1 MFTRKTVTI
10 PGLNGVA
17 SAYTLVWAVTI
28 SWSSDSFGS
37 ICVTMAREK
46 ATDDEA
52 YLTGQ
57 LLLAMPA
64 MRDPRFARAVIYMC
78 AHGEDGAVG
87 LVVNR
92 LIGGLPCSD
101 LLEQLGIAHDP
112 DSSIVLPNV
121 HFGGPVETER
131 GFVLHT
137 RDYMADE
144 SMPINEETALTA
156 TVDIV
161 RDIAEGAGP
170 RDLVLALGYAGWG
183 PGQLDGEIQENAWLS
198 VSSDNA
204 LLFDGDIETK
214 WDRAMAKIGV
224 DASLLS
230 TEAGRA

>member
-1 MFTRKTVTI
+1 M
-10 PGLNGVA
+10 
-17 SAYTLVWAVTI
+17 
-28 SWSSDSFGS
+28 
-37 ICVTMAREK
+37 MARDG
-46 ATDDEA
+46 TRNDDP

-57 LLLAMPA
+57 LLLAMPS

-78 AHGEDGAVG
+78 AHGKDGAVG

-101 LLEQLGIAHDP
+101 LLEQLGIDHDP
-112 DSSIVLPNV
+112 DSSTALPNV

-144 SMPINEETALTA
+144 SMPINDTMALTA

-161 RDIAEGAGP
+161 RDIAGGSGP

-183 PGQLDGEIQENAWLS
+183 PGQLDGEIHENAWLS
-198 VSSDNA
+198 VASDDA
-204 LLFDGDIETK
+204 LVFDKDIETK

-230 TEAGRA
+230 MEAGRA